1 MIAVILA
8 LALGIFLNMSTD
20 GGQVWPVG
28 SVAAIVIMGVWIKF
42 SMDRRFEELE
52 SRFRDQGVSQNV
64 EKEDQ

>member
-8 LALGIFLNMSTD
+8 LALGIFLNMSTY
-20 GGQVWPVG
+20 GGRVWPIG

>member
-1 MIAVILA
+1 MKVVILA
-8 LALGIFLNMSTD
+8 LVLGGFLNLSTF

-28 SVAAIVIMGVWIKF
+28 SVAAVVIMGVWIKF

-52 SRFRDQGVSQNV
+52 RRIGNQGVSQNV

>member
-1 MIAVILA
+1 MKVAILA
-8 LALGIFLNMSTD
+8 LAVGVFLNLSTF

-28 SVAAIVIMGVWIKF
+28 SVAAVVIMGVWIKF

-52 SRFRDQGVSQNV
+52 RRIGNQGVSQNV

>member
-8 LALGIFLNMSTD
+8 LSLGIFLNMSTY

-28 SVAAIVIMGVWIKF
+28 SVVATVIMGVWLKF
-42 SMDRRFEELE
+42 SMDRHFEVLE
-52 SRFRDQGVSQNV
+52 RRLGDQSVSQNI

>member
-1 MIAVILA
+1 MRR
-8 LALGIFLNMSTD
+8 IFLNMSVYD
-20 GGQVWPVG
+20 GQVWPIG

-52 SRFRDQGVSQNV
+52 KQIKDRSTAQNE